1 MKYIITQGSKIIAE
15 THDEDLAYR
24 YLDFKQSNIHDS
36 LREMYNIHHVK
47 EDSDIIEDI
56 NTIRI

>member
-24 YLDFKQSNIHDS
+24 YLNFKISNIHDS
-36 LREMYNIHHVK
+36 LKEMYNIHHVK

-56 NTIRI
+56 NAIRI